1 SSDLVQ
7 YLQGILYGG
16 DLLLGVVLVAE
27 LAEEVGV
34 PVRPVQLIEIDML
47 GLQALQAA
55 FQRSGD
61 VLAGEPGGAVTDVL
75 HVAVRAGDLAGQHP
89 LDAIATLA
97 KVLADDAL
105 TGTLGFRPR
114 RYRVHLR
121 AVDEV
126 AARVARTVDLGK
138 GFAL

>member
-1 SSDLVQ
+1 QS
-7 YLQGILYGG
+7 ILYGS

-61 VLAGEPGGAVTDVL
+61 VLAGEAGGAVTDVL

-89 LDAIATLA
+89 LVAIATLA

-105 TGTLGFRPR
+105 TGTLGDRKSTR
-114 RYRVHLR
+114 LN
-121 AVDEV
+121 
-126 AARVARTVDLGK
+126 
-138 GFAL
+138 